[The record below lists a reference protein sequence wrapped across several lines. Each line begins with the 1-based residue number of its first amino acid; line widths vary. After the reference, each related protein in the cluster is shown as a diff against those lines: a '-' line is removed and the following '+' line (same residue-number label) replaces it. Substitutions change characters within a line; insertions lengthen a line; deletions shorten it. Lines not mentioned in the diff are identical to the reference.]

1 MLDKKGFTLVES
13 LLAFEIFITV
23 IIMFIS
29 LTLVIHKQN
38 AISTK
43 IYQNMQ
49 SKEENLFYTED
60 LEKIIEQA
68 LH

>member
-1 MLDKKGFTLVES
+1 MLNKKGVTLVES

-23 IIMFIS
+23 IITFVS

-38 AISTK
+38 AMSKK
-43 IYQNMQ
+43 IYQNVQ

-60 LEKIIEQA
+60 LEKIVEQA